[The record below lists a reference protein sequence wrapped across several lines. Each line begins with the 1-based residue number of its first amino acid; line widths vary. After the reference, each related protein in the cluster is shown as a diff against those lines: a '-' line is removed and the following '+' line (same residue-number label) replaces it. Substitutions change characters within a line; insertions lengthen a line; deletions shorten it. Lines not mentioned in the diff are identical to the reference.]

1 RSWEYDIPNRITR
14 AIDWRMNLSE
24 TAVITKYERNATS
37 TVETTTD
44 AKLAVYTFEFD
55 FLHRKTK
62 ETYPPDATSGGRSE
76 MFWYDAVGNLI
87 QDKNP
92 ANQSKHL
99 RYDNRNR
106 LTDTTWDVPPSNGA
120 LFAFVANANN
130 LYVTAENAGSSP
142 LIANRSA
149 IGLWEQFQLIDLGN
163 GYVAFQSMVNGLY
176 VCAENAGASP

>member
-1 RSWEYDIPNRITR
+1 TTQPRTKVTTFGYDQRNRKIWMDDPIASDRNNTGHTMNWEYDGVGNKLKETRADNGFRSWEYDIPNRITR

-76 MFWYDAVGNLI
+76 MFWYDGVG
-87 QDKNP
+87 
-92 ANQSKHL
+92 
-99 RYDNRNR
+99 
-106 LTDTTWDVPPSNGA
+106 
-120 LFAFVANANN
+120 
-130 LYVTAENAGSSP
+130 
-142 LIANRSA
+142 
-149 IGLWEQFQLIDLGN
+149 
-163 GYVAFQSMVNGLY
+163 
-176 VCAENAGASP
+176 